1 MILTWSKAKENWAES
16 ELSVSWKLSIPLL
29 IPLRYLNK
37 WAAIRLTR
45 QIIKNS
51 TFSTKPF
58 VYIIGQPRPSGAF
71 LWLWRPG
78 KAPWGRGWRS
88 PPQLQTSA
96 LPTEVIYSAAAKAN
110 TENYSVFWNSYKRI
124 FFYIFFL
131 PHEHMRFIFV
141 IFWLLLAK
149 SWKLH
154 KDNYLIAYVRYIKIL
169 T

>member
-1 MILTWSKAKENWAES
+1 MILTWRKAKENWAES
-16 ELSVSWKLSIPLL
+16 DLSVSWKLSIPLL
-29 IPLRYLNK
+29 IPVRYLNK

-124 FFYIFFL
+124 FFYIFFCL
-131 PHEHMRFIFV
+131 MNICVLF
-141 IFWLLLAK
+141 LLFFGYCLQRAE
-149 SWKLH
+149 
-154 KDNYLIAYVRYIKIL
+154 NCTNII

>member
-124 FFYIFFL
+124 FFTFFFASWTYAFYFCYFL
-131 PHEHMRFIFV
+131 V
-141 IFWLLLAK
+141 IARKELK
-149 SWKLH
+149 
-154 KDNYLIAYVRYIKIL
+154 IAQI
-169 T
+169 